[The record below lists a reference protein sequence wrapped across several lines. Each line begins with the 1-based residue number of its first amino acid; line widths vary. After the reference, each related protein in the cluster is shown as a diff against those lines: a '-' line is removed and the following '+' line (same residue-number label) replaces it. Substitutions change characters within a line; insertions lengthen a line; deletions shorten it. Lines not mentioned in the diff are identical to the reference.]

1 MKKINRI
8 ISIITSLSLTFVSS
22 VYIVS
27 AKKTIQTIQS
37 SSPNKDEPDNTT
49 SVKKPVIIKS
59 TPPKKGQLKKDPIP
73 YAIDPRITNKHLNL
87 LRYMRTISYMYVV
100 DSIAVALQTS
110 ALLIPALQASGIA
123 VPAGIVA
130 LAPILAGIGGGCTF
144 TSLITKLVSF
154 FSNQPF

>member
-27 AKKTIQTIQS
+27 AKKQTIQTTQS
-37 SSPNKDEPDNTT
+37 SSSNQSKPANKT
-49 SVKKPVIIKS
+49 PVIIKS
-59 TPPKKGQLKKDPIP
+59 TPPKKSQLKKDPIP

-87 LRYMRTISYMYVV
+87 LRYMRTLSYMYVV
-100 DSIAVALQTS
+100 DSIAVALQVS
-110 ALLIPALQASGIA
+110 AVLIPTFQALGIA

-130 LAPILAGIGGGCTF
+130 LAPTLVGIGGVCTF
-144 TSLITKLVSF
+144 ASLITKLVSF